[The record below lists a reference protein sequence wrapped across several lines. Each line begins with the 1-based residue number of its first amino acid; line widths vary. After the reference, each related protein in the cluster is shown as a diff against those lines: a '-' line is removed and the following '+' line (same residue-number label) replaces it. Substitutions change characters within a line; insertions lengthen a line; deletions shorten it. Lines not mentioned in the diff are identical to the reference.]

1 MTLDSQTWIVTGA
14 ASGMGRAVARAVHSG
29 GGTVVAADRD
39 ETGLAALAS
48 ELDGCRVVTANVAD
62 AADADRIVAAAEGSV
77 DVLVNNAALM
87 DRMLL
92 VDETP
97 EDFWERVV
105 SVNLTAPFLLSKRV
119 LPGMVE
125 RGRGVIINIA
135 SIAGIRGSFA
145 GAAYTATKHGLV
157 GLTKSIA
164 HTYRADGIRC
174 MCVCPGATAHGSKG
188 AIEEGATFSER
199 GWLRVAGGEMP
210 DASLIGRP
218 EDIASLVLFAASD
231 AAVRLNGTALI
242 ADDGATL

>member
-14 ASGMGRAVARAVHSG
+14 ASGMGRSVARAAHAQG
-29 GGTVVAADRD
+29 ATVVAADRD
-39 ETGLAALAS
+39 EAGLDALAS
-48 ELDGCRVVTANVAD
+48 ELDGLRPVTANVAN
-62 AADADRIVAAAEGSV
+62 AADADRIVAAAEGPV
-77 DVLVNNAALM
+77 DVLVNNAAIM

-97 EDFWERVV
+97 EEFWERVV
-105 SVNLTAPFLLSKRV
+105 AVNLTAPFLLSKRV

-125 RGRGVIINIA
+125 RGRGVIINVA
-135 SIAGIRGSFA
+135 SIAGLRGSFA
-145 GAAYTATKHGLV
+145 GAAYTTTKHGLV

-210 DASLIGRP
+210 DASLIGHP
-218 EDIASLVLFAASD
+218 EDVASLVLFAASD